1 MLFVATST
9 QQLCRPWLDWGLM
22 PYLACL
28 YPLVLLLCLAR
39 SLRLLAPL
47 TAAATACELF
57 ALAVV
62 FYYILRDPLPPVSSV
77 PAAASL
83 AKFPVQARLQLLTVF
98 TDLFS
103 VIFRNCH
110 LHVRG
115 YRDCVADREPAAA
128 AGRDGRWRRGADHR
142 DGHSRWEQT
151 HCAA

>member
-9 QQLCRPWLDWGLM
+9 QQLCQPWLDWGLM

-47 TAAATACELF
+47 TALATVCELF

-83 AKFPVQARLQLLTVF
+83 AKFPVQPPACNTLYRFVF
-98 TDLFS
+98 SYFS
-103 VIFRNCH
+103 E
-110 LHVRG
+110 L
-115 YRDCVADREPAAA
+115 PS
-128 AGRDGRWRRGADHR
+128 
-142 DGHSRWEQT
+142 SRSRVSGS
-151 HCAA
+151 CCR